1 MEYLPDNAFLL
12 IDSNRGIYIPRE
24 FARIWGNFSNMLE
37 QQKKVLLSGP
47 DNNDY
52 WDVWS
57 EIVDNVVFEF
67 DGEKC
72 VLWECGDLF
81 AVPVN

>member
-1 MEYLPDNAFLL
+1 MEYLPDNAFCI

-24 FARIWGNFSNMLE
+24 FARIWGEASTMTAE
-37 QQKKVLLSGP
+37 QRFILSAGP
-47 DNNDY
+47 DHVDY
-52 WDVWS
+52 WDVWT

-72 VLWECGDLF
+72 VLWEDSDLF